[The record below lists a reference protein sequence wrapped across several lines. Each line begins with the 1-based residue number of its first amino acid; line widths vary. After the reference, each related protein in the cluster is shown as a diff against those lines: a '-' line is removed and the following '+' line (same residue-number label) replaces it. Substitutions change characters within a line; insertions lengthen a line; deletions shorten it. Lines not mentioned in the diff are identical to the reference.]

1 MTDSSA
7 SHFPQLFSPFR
18 LGHTETPNRI
28 VSTSHGTNMAS
39 EGIPTPQLIAYHEAK
54 ARGGC
59 GTVMMFGSGAASPLT
74 PIMNN
79 HVNLWDDRAKNGLR
93 DAAHAIKQHGAL
105 AISQV
110 TSMGRRTNLHAD
122 IFGRGPSATSCELSP
137 AIPHVLTIGEI
148 EQITADYAQ
157 ACATLKDCGFD
168 GADLAFYDDQLPDQF
183 WSPQT
188 NHRRDRYGGA
198 LENRLRFSLDVLEGI
213 RSAVGREFIVGARVS
228 GDDRLPGGL
237 SPDEL
242 LEIIQRLD
250 RTEQLDYFTV
260 TGGTISTF
268 RSRGWNIPSAY
279 YGLGTFVS
287 LAGRI
292 RSTVNTPV
300 IVTGRIVTPDQA
312 EQVLESGAADLVGM
326 TRALIA
332 DPDLPTKARN
342 QQPEQIRVCMG
353 SNEGCIDRLYFGLPI
368 GCVQNPVVGR
378 EQSWGNLTPA
388 TKPRHIVVIGGGP
401 AGMETARVAASRQHQ
416 VTLVE
421 RDNKL
426 GGAIQIVAR
435 AAGWESYLQCVTW
448 LKNRLQDLQV
458 DIRLETDATT
468 NLIGSLSPDAVVV
481 ATGAEPRRPNLAG
494 ANLPHVV
501 TVSDILSGSVS
512 ASGRCVILDETGYT
526 PGAKTADTLSQLG
539 YDVEIV
545 TRQYALGE
553 DIGTTVRAVLHE
565 RLLRTGVRITTLH
578 TPVEITT
585 SGVRLMHVLTDEERF
600 IEADTVVL
608 SSSGIGRDALHRE
621 LAEGNNYELH
631 LVGDAFAPRHLRHAM
646 VDGARTGR
654 AL

>member
-292 RSTVNTPV
+292 RSAVATPV

-312 EQVLESGAADLVGM
+312 ERVLESGAADLVGM

-378 EQSWGNLTPA
+378 EQSWGNFNPA
-388 TKPRHIVVIGGGP
+388 TKPRHVVVIGGGP
-401 AGMETARVAASRQHQ
+401 AGLETARVAASRHHK
-416 VTLVE
+416 VTLLE
-421 RDNKL
+421 RDSEL
-426 GGAIQIVAR
+426 GGAIRIAAR
-435 AAGWESYLQCVTW
+435 ASGWENYLQCVAW
-448 LKNRLQDLQV
+448 LERQV
-458 DIRLETDATT
+458 RELDIDIQLETDATT
-468 NLIGSLSPDAVVV
+468 NLIRSLSPDAIVV
-481 ATGAEPRRPNLAG
+481 ATGAEPRRPDLPG
-494 ANLPHVV
+494 VDLPHVV
-501 TVSDILSGSVS
+501 TVADILSGST
-512 ASGRCVILDETGYT
+512 APSGRSVVLDETGYT
-526 PGAKTADTLSQLG
+526 PGVKTADTLSQWG
-539 YDVEIV
+539 YDVQIV

-553 DIGTTVRAVLHE
+553 DIGTTIRAVLYE
-565 RLLRTGVRITTLH
+565 RLLRAGVRITTLH

-608 SSSGIGRDALHRE
+608 SSSGIGRDALHHE
-621 LAEGNNYELH
+621 LVEGNKYELH

>member
-1 MTDSSA
+1 MTDSST

-79 HVNLWDDRAKNGLR
+79 HVNLWDDRANNGLR
-93 DAAHAIKQHGAL
+93 GAAHAIKQHGAL

-157 ACATLKDCGFD
+157 ACATLEDCGFD

-198 LENRLRFSLDVLEGI
+198 LENRLRFSLDVLEAI
-213 RSAVGREFIVGARVS
+213 RGAVGRDFIVGARVS

-237 SPDEL
+237 SPEEL

-287 LAGRI
+287 LAGRV
-292 RSTVNTPV
+292 RSAVNTPV

-312 EQVLESGAADLVGM
+312 ERILESGAADLVGM

-378 EQSWGNLTPA
+378 EQSWGNLNPA
-388 TKPRHIVVIGGGP
+388 TKSRHVVVIGGGP

-416 VTLVE
+416 VTLLE

-435 AAGWESYLQCVTW
+435 ASGWESYSQCVTW
-448 LKNRLQDLQV
+448 LKNQLLDLEI

-468 NLIGSLSPDAVVV
+468 NLIRALSPDAVVV
-481 ATGAEPRRPNLAG
+481 ATGAEPRRPNIAG
-494 ANLPHVV
+494 ANLSHVV
-501 TVSDILSGSVS
+501 TVSDILSGSVGP
-512 ASGRCVILDETGYT
+512 SGRCVILDEIGYT

-553 DIGTTVRAVLHE
+553 DIGTTVRAVLYE
-565 RLLRTGVRITTLH
+565 RLLRAGVRITTLH

-621 LAEGNNYELH
+621 LVEGNKYELH

>member
-168 GADLAFYDDQLPDQF
+168 GVDLAFYDDQLPDQF

-198 LENRLRFSLDVLEGI
+198 LENRLRFSLDVLEAI

-237 SPDEL
+237 SPD
-242 LEIIQRLD
+242 
-250 RTEQLDYFTV
+250 
-260 TGGTISTF
+260 
-268 RSRGWNIPSAY
+268 
-279 YGLGTFVS
+279 
-287 LAGRI
+287 
-292 RSTVNTPV
+292 
-300 IVTGRIVTPDQA
+300 
-312 EQVLESGAADLVGM
+312 
-326 TRALIA
+326 
-332 DPDLPTKARN
+332 
-342 QQPEQIRVCMG
+342 
-353 SNEGCIDRLYFGLPI
+353 
-368 GCVQNPVVGR
+368 
-378 EQSWGNLTPA
+378 
-388 TKPRHIVVIGGGP
+388 
-401 AGMETARVAASRQHQ
+401 
-416 VTLVE
+416 
-421 RDNKL
+421 
-426 GGAIQIVAR
+426 
-435 AAGWESYLQCVTW
+435 
-448 LKNRLQDLQV
+448 
-458 DIRLETDATT
+458 
-468 NLIGSLSPDAVVV
+468 
-481 ATGAEPRRPNLAG
+481 
-494 ANLPHVV
+494 
-501 TVSDILSGSVS
+501 
-512 ASGRCVILDETGYT
+512 
-526 PGAKTADTLSQLG
+526 
-539 YDVEIV
+539 
-545 TRQYALGE
+545 
-553 DIGTTVRAVLHE
+553 
-565 RLLRTGVRITTLH
+565 
-578 TPVEITT
+578 
-585 SGVRLMHVLTDEERF
+585 
-600 IEADTVVL
+600 
-608 SSSGIGRDALHRE
+608 
-621 LAEGNNYELH
+621 
-631 LVGDAFAPRHLRHAM
+631 
-646 VDGARTGR
+646 
-654 AL
+654 